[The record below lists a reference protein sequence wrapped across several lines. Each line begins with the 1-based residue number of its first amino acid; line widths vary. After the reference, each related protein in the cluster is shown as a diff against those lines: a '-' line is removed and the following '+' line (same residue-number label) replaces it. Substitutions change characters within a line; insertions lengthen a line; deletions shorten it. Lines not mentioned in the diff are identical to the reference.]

1 MKLFH
6 KLFFLLSIT
15 LLTACGGE
23 SLGDG
28 ESTNGNVESGSGP
41 VTTPQ
46 GNTTVTIDID
56 NNYITAATPALV
68 TATVTTDGDAV
79 AGIVVT
85 FSADLGRFD
94 VESGTAL
101 TNDNGVATIGLTAG
115 ATGGASTVVAS
126 IDSGESAA
134 VGFETAGD
142 QVSQIVVDLSM
153 LDANTGVETSVIN
166 ATNPGKLVATVI
178 GVSEPVI
185 VTFSSNI
192 GEIPIPTAITDEN
205 NQAIVDIYAGNDL
218 GAGTVTASLPDGSSG
233 EQLIV
238 VGATELIMGSGSPF
252 VEGVAQLSLEQIS
265 AGGTTV
271 VSVDIVDAD
280 GVPYTL
286 PVDVQFT
293 SNCVNNG
300 LATMTSPVTT
310 SNGKASSTYLAKG
323 CVNDDPITVS
333 ANAGG
338 VNLVASA
345 TVNVLAAD
353 AGSLEFVS
361 ATPENISLQGVG
373 GQESSTVIFR
383 VLDTNGNPVSNS
395 RINFSL
401 NTDVG
406 GITLDPI
413 FATTNG
419 SGEVQTVVNSGS
431 VATTVRVTASI
442 DGSTP
447 SISSQS
453 SLLVVSTGI
462 PDQDSFSLSA
472 DILNPEGWTID
483 GTEVMVTARLADAF
497 NNPVPDGTAVSFTAE
512 GGSIQPSCV
521 TVDGKCSVVW
531 VSQYPRPEGLELSE
545 KGGIPSLTPYEQKYG
560 GRATIVAT
568 AIGEESFPDANGN
581 GRFDDSEVTAF
592 MGTDVSGAA
601 YDLDE
606 AFVDHNEDGVYNPQ
620 QGGLEIGGENE
631 EFIDFNGG
639 GNFDKA
645 DGLYNG
651 SLCSVPAHAGCNSQD
666 KSLNVRRDLVLV
678 MSGST
683 AYHHVTQTLDSVDP
697 SDADYDENDNRVVVV
712 GESSGAASMIIA
724 DLHNQPMPA
733 GTVVKFTATV
743 GSIVGPDSFV
753 WPSNNKNGGREI
765 TVAIKGEKE
774 TKSGSLIVEVTTPAG
789 LTTTIS
795 PITIVV
801 K

>member
-1 MKLFH
+1 MKLFQ

-15 LLTACGGE
+15 LLTACGGDP
-23 SLGDG
+23 LGEG
-28 ESTNGNVESGSGP
+28 ESTDAPVDTGSGT

-56 NNYITAATPALV
+56 NNYITAANPAVV
-68 TATVTTDGDAV
+68 TATVTTDGNAV
-79 AGIVVT
+79 AGIVVS
-85 FSADLGRFD
+85 FSADLGQFD
-94 VESGTAL
+94 VDSGTAL
-101 TNDNGVATIGLTAG
+101 TNDNGIATIGLTAG
-115 ATGGASTVVAS
+115 AVGGASTVTAS
-126 IDSGESAA
+126 IDGGESASI
-134 VGFETAGD
+134 GFETVGD

-153 LDANTGVETSVIN
+153 LDANTGAETTVIN
-166 ATNPGKLVATVI
+166 ATNPGKLIATVI

-238 VGATELIMGSGSPF
+238 VGATDLKMGSGTPF
-252 VEGVAQLSLEQIS
+252 VEGEAQLSLSQIS

-293 SNCVNNG
+293 SNCVNNS
-300 LATMTSPVTT
+300 LSEMTSPVTT
-310 SNGKASSTYLAKG
+310 SNGQASSTYLAKG

-338 VNLVASA
+338 VNLAASA

-383 VLDTNGNPVSNS
+383 VQDTNGNPVSNT
-395 RINFSL
+395 RVNFSL

-406 GITLDPI
+406 GISLEPS

-419 SGEVQTVVNSGS
+419 NGEVQTVVNSGS

-442 DGSTP
+442 ADSSP
-447 SISSQS
+447 AISSQS

-472 DILNPEGWTID
+472 DVLNPEGWSID
-483 GTEVMVTARLADAF
+483 GTEVVVTARMADAF

-521 TVDGKCSVVW
+521 TIDGKCSVVW
-531 VSQYPRPEGLELSE
+531 VSQYPRPEGKIIGDEFSE
-545 KGGIPSLTPYEQKYG
+545 PSLTPYGQKYG

-581 GRFDDSEVTAF
+581 GRFDDTEVTAF

-601 YDLDE
+601 YDLAE

-620 QGGLEIGGENE
+620 EGGTEIGGENE

-651 SLCSVPAHAGCNSQD
+651 SLCSIPAHAGCNTED
-666 KSLNVRRDLVLV
+666 KSLNVRQSIVLV

-683 AYHHVTQTLDSVDP
+683 AYHKVTQTLDSMDP
-697 SDADYDENDNRVVVV
+697 SDVDYDETDNRVVVE
-712 GESSGAASMIIA
+712 GESSGAAKLIFA

-733 GTVVKFTATV
+733 GTSVKFTATV
-743 GSIVGPDSFV
+743 GSIVGPDTYI
-753 WPSNNKNGGREI
+753 WPSNNHNGGREI

-774 TKSGSLIVEVTTPAG
+774 AKSGSLIVEVTTPAG